1 MQTHSVSSIQ
11 EDFLTQGY
19 AIGKGIVAKHKIN
32 QLREVIHSHLDRF
45 ARSYLEPF
53 DSSLP
58 HLSIDQRINEIFK
71 NNQGYAK
78 SLLQA
83 VLTDSQNDQRI
94 GKLIEEET
102 IWHCISDLMP
112 GYKIHSYTARI
123 RASVYGMREY
133 TTTWHS
139 DLADESRSEG
149 NCNKVRLACWIPLS
163 DVDRDTGALQC
174 QPGTYQSSQMIR
186 NKNGQYAFPDGF
198 IQEENRLVLDCQ
210 KGDALFL
217 DRFLPHSS
225 IPVQREMTRWS
236 IVTWVKAEVL

>member
-1 MQTHSVSSIQ
+1 MQTHSVRSIH
-11 EDFLTQGY
+11 EEFLTHGY
-19 AIGKGIVAKHKIN
+19 AIGKGIVAKPKIN

-53 DSSLP
+53 KSSLS
-58 HLSIDQRINEIFK
+58 HLSIEQRINEIFK

-83 VLTDSQNDQRI
+83 VLTDSQNDLRI
-94 GKLIEEET
+94 GQLIEEEA
-102 IWHCISDLMP
+102 IWQYISDLMP
-112 GYKIHSYTARI
+112 GYKIHSYTTRV

-149 NCNKVRLACWIPLS
+149 DCNKIRLACWIPLS
-163 DVDRDTGALQC
+163 DVDRSTGALQC
-174 QPGTYQSSQMIR
+174 QPGNYSSSQMVR
-186 NKNGQYAFPDGF
+186 NKEGRYAFPDGF
-198 IQEENRLVLDCQ
+198 IQEENRLVLDCHQ
-210 KGDALFL
+210 GDVLFL

-225 IPVQREMTRWS
+225 IPVQKEMTRWS
-236 IVTWVKAEVL
+236 VVTWVKAESL